1 MPNPILTLPDSL
13 RDAFKEP
20 MGPVT
25 TDADTLL
32 AAAAETREEYGRP
45 DAPVVAVGDVV
56 TYHLREAGRVPDI
69 ALVDGK
75 TEREAVRTEVSEAL
89 AAGREKR
96 VTVENP
102 AATLTVALLEALADA
117 LADPDPVTIE
127 VDGEEDLAALP
138 AILASPDGASVV
150 YGQPGEGMVRVEV
163 SPESR
168 ERARELFEGLDGDV
182 DGAFDALGASSGSDS
197 TEEEP
202 R

>member
-1 MPNPILTLPDSL
+1 MLTLPDSL